1 MKLIDDLAMRAV
13 ACLQVQSL
21 VTEDVPKEIVSQE
34 REIEMQR
41 EDLWSNPEYIKPRI
55 AERP

>member
-21 VTEDVPKEIVSQE
+21 VAEDVPKEIVSQE
-34 REIEMQR
+34 REIDM
-41 EDLWSNPEYIKPRI
+41 
-55 AERP
+55 